1 MSKEIISTAILVIA
15 AVVAASAA
23 VMVMMPTVRDLSVS
37 YSSMASSLNKKV
49 ETDAKIV
56 FVKAVSNVD
65 NVTVNFWVKNTG
77 SQELPKAEL
86 NNSDIFIYSDNEYLH
101 FTVDDS
107 KVSYEI
113 TNGNGDDDWEE
124 GETINFCIEDIN
136 STDLPSDEYTLSFVL
151 YNGVKSQDVFSF

>member
-23 VMVMMPTVRDLSVS
+23 VMVMMPTVRDLSLS

-49 ETDAKIV
+49 ETDTKIV
-56 FVKAVSNVD
+56 FVKAVDNVD
-65 NVTVNFWVKNTG
+65 NVSVNFWVKNTG
-77 SQELPKAEL
+77 SQELPQAEL

-101 FTVDDS
+101 FTVEDS

-113 TNGNGDDDWEE
+113 TNGDGDNDWEE
-124 GETINFCIEDIN
+124 GETINFCIEDID
-136 STDLPSDEYTLSFVL
+136 SADLPSDEYTLSFVL
-151 YNGVKSQDVFSF
+151 YNGVESQDVFSF